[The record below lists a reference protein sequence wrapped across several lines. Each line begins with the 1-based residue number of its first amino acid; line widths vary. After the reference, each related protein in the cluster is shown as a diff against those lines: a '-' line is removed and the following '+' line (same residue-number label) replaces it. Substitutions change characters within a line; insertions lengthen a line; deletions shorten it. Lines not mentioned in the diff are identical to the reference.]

1 MTVSYLLWEIPKPTS
16 INFIKGLIKITSCAL
31 KKNNKE
37 GDEDTMEYYSAK
49 LVDLFYSEQF
59 CFYR

>member
-1 MTVSYLLWEIPKPTS
+1 MR
-16 INFIKGLIKITSCAL
+16 L

-37 GDEDTMEYYSAK
+37 GDEDTMEYYIAK